1 MYLAKPKLSS
11 TSTICEVSEL
21 WTHWGIV
28 NSIISSRLVS
38 MLAGS
43 DPLYIDRV
51 GSLANLDAR
60 KRILEISD
68 DFAHSDGEKNA
79 R

>member
-1 MYLAKPKLSS
+1 
-11 TSTICEVSEL
+11 
-21 WTHWGIV
+21 
-28 NSIISSRLVS
+28 